1 MGTVLNVL
9 HVVGAVFLAG
19 PMAILPM
26 SAMRALRAGERGQV
40 ASLARSTSVFSLLS
54 ILVVVFGFGLL
65 GVADERVH
73 LSITT
78 PWILISLILY
88 AIALL
93 VNLFIVVPAMRTA
106 AESTPVGSG
115 SPAPASDRPLYG
127 RIAGGSGVSALLLV
141 AVVVLMVW
149 KP

>member
-1 MGTVLNVL
+1 MATVLNVL

-26 SAMRALRAGERGQV
+26 SAMRALRAGEQGQV
-40 ASLARSTSVFSLLS
+40 ASLARSTYVFSLLS
-54 ILVVVFGFGLL
+54 ILVVLLGFALM
-65 GVADERVH
+65 GVADERFH

-78 PWILISLILY
+78 PWILASLILY

-93 VNLFIVVPAMRTA
+93 VNLFVVVPAMRTG
-106 AESTPVGSG
+106 AEGDATTD
-115 SPAPASDRPLYG
+115 ARPLYG
-127 RIAGGSGVSALLLV
+127 RIGAGSGISALLLV

>member
-1 MGTVLNVL
+1 MATVLNVL

-26 SAMRALRAGERGQV
+26 SAMRALRTGERGQV
-40 ASLARSTSVFSLLS
+40 ATLARSTFVFSLLS
-54 ILVVVFGFGLL
+54 ILVVFLGFGLL
-65 GVADERVH
+65 GVADERFH
-73 LSITT
+73 LSIGT
-78 PWILISLILY
+78 PWILGSLILY

-93 VNLFIVVPAMRTA
+93 VNLFVVVPAMRSA
-106 AESTPVGSG
+106 AEGD
-115 SPAPASDRPLYG
+115 ASVATRPLYG